1 MDFNKII
8 NRVNT
13 NCYKWSSED
22 QIPMSIADMDFE
34 VAEEILCAM
43 QKRLEH
49 KVFGYGYAPDEYF
62 ESYCNWW
69 KKRHNFII
77 EKEWLMFSIGVV
89 ASIATAVRVFTEV
102 NDNVLIQSP
111 VYNMFHNCI
120 LNNNRNIVSNDLVY
134 KEGKYY
140 IDFVDLEN
148 KLKDEKTKLFILC
161 NPHNPVGKL
170 WSKEDLERIGKL
182 CEKYNVLVLS
192 DEIHC
197 DIVKPGLGYIPYA
210 SVNECNKMNSI
221 TCIAPTKTFNIAS
234 LQTSCVFVPNE
245 KIREKMQKG
254 LSCDDNEGGNAFSY
268 TPVIEAYNKCEYW
281 VDEML
286 EYVWHNRELVK
297 DYIRKEIPE
306 IEYVE
311 GEATYLVWLDCSSVV
326 SDSVDFTNFLN
337 KELKLTFNSGKRYG
351 EQGKHFVRVN
361 IACPECVVLEGLKRL
376 KKGIEI
382 YRK

>member
-1 MDFNKII
+1 MVKRCVNHYRRALALRREINNMDYDILGSLTIGQLRELFAY
-8 NRVNT
+8 VH
-13 NCYKWSSED
+13 
-22 QIPMSIADMDFE
+22 ADECVRDVME
-34 VAEEILCAM
+34 WV
-43 QKRLEH
+43 
-49 KVFGYGYAPDEYF
+49 DE
-62 ESYCNWW
+62 
-69 KKRHNFII
+69 
-77 EKEWLMFSIGVV
+77 
-89 ASIATAVRVFTEV
+89 
-102 NDNVLIQSP
+102 
-111 VYNMFHNCI
+111 
-120 LNNNRNIVSNDLVY
+120 
-134 KEGKYY
+134 
-140 IDFVDLEN
+140 
-148 KLKDEKTKLFILC
+148 
-161 NPHNPVGKL
+161 
-170 WSKEDLERIGKL
+170 EDLERIGKL

-254 LSCDDNEGGNAFSY
+254 LGCDDNEGGNAFSY

-326 SDSVDFTNFLN
+326 SDSDDFTNFLN